1 MDIRLSV
8 TQNQILSQKM
18 IQSMEILQMSSQE
31 LNEYIKE
38 VALENPVVDIEEAYE
53 TPDKAA
59 DLVKSWNGWIRLTS
73 ETVFITVRN
82 IAARMRMTSG

>member
-31 LNEYIKE
+31 LSEYIKE
-38 VALENPVVDIEEAYE
+38 VSLENPVVDIEDAYE
-53 TPDKAA
+53 TPDKAGI
-59 DLVKSWNGWIRLTS
+59 W
-73 ETVFITVRN
+73 
-82 IAARMRMTSG
+82 

>member
-18 IQSMEILQMSSQE
+18 IQSMEILQMNSQE

-38 VALENPVVDIEEAYE
+38 MAMENPVGEIEEKY
-53 TPDKAA
+53 
-59 DLVKSWNGWIRLTS
+59 
-73 ETVFITVRN
+73 
-82 IAARMRMTSG
+82 

>member
-53 TPDKAA
+53 APDKAA
-59 DLVKSWNGWIRLTS
+59 DLVKKL
-73 ETVFITVRN
+73 VL
-82 IAARMRMTSG
+82 

>member
-18 IQSMEILQMSSQE
+18 IQSMEILQMNSQE

-38 VALENPVVDIEEAYE
+38 MAVENPVVDIEEKYE
-53 TPDKAA
+53 TPDKAG
-59 DLVKSWNGWIRLTS
+59 DLMKKLEWLIPLTKG
-73 ETVFITVRN
+73 TGFIIARN
-82 IAARMRMTSG
+82 TGIIPRTRG